1 MTHQLYL
8 DEDAMR
14 AALVTALRNS
24 GINVVTAAEANRL
37 GDADEQHLR
46 WATEQQRVLYSFN
59 VKDFSR
65 LHNALLA
72 QEGSHAGIIV
82 VPRQN
87 YSIGAQLQ
95 GVLRLMAEK
104 SAADLQNQLVY
115 LSNYIAID

>member
-1 MTHQLYL
+1 MSLRLYS

-24 GINVVTAAEANRL
+24 GIDVMTAAEANRL

-65 LHNALLA
+65 IHNALIA

-82 VPRQN
+82 VTRQGF
-87 YSIGAQLQ
+87 SIGQQLQ
-95 GVLRLMAEK
+95 GILRLMAEK
-104 SAADLQNQLVY
+104 SETDLRNQLVY
-115 LSNYIAID
+115 LSNYIAT